1 MAKTVP
7 LTPISPGMPDRGFR
21 KIVAYASLCA
31 TTIPIPDI
39 FFPVFQIKDVSLRVF
54 DARVPA
60 QMDASVRGIIAFL
73 LYNSRVDCLDHL
85 LDKFVSVQLSLQETI
100 VLAF

>member
-1 MAKTVP
+1 
-7 LTPISPGMPDRGFR
+7 MPAGGLR
-21 KIVAYASLCA
+21 KIVAYASLRA

-54 DARVPA
+54 HARVPA

-85 LDKFVSVQLSLQETI
+85 LDKFVAVQLSLQETI